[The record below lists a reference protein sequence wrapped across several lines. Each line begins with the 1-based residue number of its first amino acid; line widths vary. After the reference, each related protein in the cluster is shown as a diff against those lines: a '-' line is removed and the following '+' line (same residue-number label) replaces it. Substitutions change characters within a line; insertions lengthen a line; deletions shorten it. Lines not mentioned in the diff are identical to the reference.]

1 MRRPSPLTLRGLVT
15 SLASLASLALVAAPS
30 VGCGAKPVVA
40 PKPTLPALE
49 TDGLATITQ
58 GPGARWV
65 ALAKPKE
72 LFEGPLAGPLTKLVP
87 REGLDRLGVLLGF
100 DLRKSPDALLVQFAE
115 TTYYAAHLPA
125 GASPQLAIEAFERRV
140 LQPSGRSA
148 TRPDVVRAWG
158 SLPSGDR
165 ASAAALWS
173 PRGDAIT
180 GESGR
185 FGPVNVAIALASGQL
200 AKGRSL
206 ALQPPYASLLAWSA
220 GAPMAVLAR
229 CPLSD
234 QIPKS
239 ATADAPAITEECDG
253 AGLAARALPGG
264 RLELRAH
271 VEGRWGKDAPLIEQE
286 ARGVITRLV
295 AGEIGR
301 ALGLGDAKFEYASSP
316 TAIDVRLEVDAES
329 FAERLRKL
337 VSAELP
343 EVMK

>member
-1 MRRPSPLTLRGLVT
+1 MRRIAPPAPFALFAPFALCACV
-15 SLASLASLALVAAPS
+15 ASLSAA
-30 VGCGAKPVVA
+30 CGSKPAAA
-40 PKPTLPALE
+40 PKPALPPLE
-49 TDGLATITQ
+49 TDALATITQ

-72 LFEGPLAGPLTKLVP
+72 LFEGALGAPLTKIVP
-87 REGLDRLGVLLGF
+87 REGLDRLGVLIGF
-100 DLRKSPDALLVQFAE
+100 DLRKAPDALAAQFAE
-115 TTYYAAHLPA
+115 TTYYAARLPA

-200 AKGRSL
+200 AKSRAL
-206 ALQPPYASLLAWSA
+206 AQQPPYASLLAWSA
-220 GAPMAVLAR
+220 GAPLAVLAR

-234 QIPKS
+234 QVPK
-239 ATADAPAITEECDG
+239 ADAGEAPAITEECDG

-286 ARGVITRLV
+286 ARRVVARLV

-301 ALGLGDAKFEYASSP
+301 ALGLTDAKFEYASSP
-316 TAIDVRLEVDAES
+316 TAVDIRLEIDAES

>member
-1 MRRPSPLTLRGLVT
+1 MR
-15 SLASLASLALVAAPS
+15 SLASFAPVALIAVSAALS
-30 VGCGAKPVVA
+30 FGCGGKPAATAKPT
-40 PKPTLPALE
+40 PTPLE

-72 LFEGPLAGPLTKLVP
+72 LFEGPLAGPLGKIVP

-100 DLRKSPDALLVQFAE
+100 DLRKSSDALAAQFAE

-140 LQPSGRSA
+140 LAPSGRST

-173 PRGDAIT
+173 PRGDVIT

-200 AKGRSL
+200 AKGRAL
-206 ALQPPYASLLAWSA
+206 AQQPPYATLLAWSA
-220 GAPMAVLAR
+220 GAPLAVLAR

-234 QIPKS
+234 QVPKS
-239 ATADAPAITEECDG
+239 AAGEAPAITEECDG

-286 ARGVITRLV
+286 ARGVIARLV

-301 ALGLGDAKFEYASSP
+301 ALGLAEAKFEYVSSP
-316 TAIDVRLEVDAES
+316 AAIDVRLEVDAEA